1 MYNENMKNILYVLL
15 LTACIGLS
23 QTNNVISTE
32 KPSIVVNF
40 TKNESG
46 EVVLKINGHTQPVEI
61 QFNGVKTGT
70 LYEQDKTVNLSQMG
84 FESAFLALD
93 TAGGKSA
100 SSNPDTQA
108 PIPPVTAAVNPPLST
123 PY

>member
-1 MYNENMKNILYVLL
+1 MKQILLVFI
-15 LTACIGLS
+15 LTVTSLYS
-23 QTNNVISTE
+23 QTNEAISTE
-32 KPSIVVNF
+32 KPSIVLNF

-46 EVVLKINGHTQPVEI
+46 EVVIKVSGHSQPLEI
-61 QFNGVKTGT
+61 HFNGVKTGT
-70 LYEQDKTVNLSQMG
+70 LYVEDSAVNLSQLG

-108 PIPPVTAAVNPPLST
+108 PVIPPVMSAVNPPLAT